1 MSPSGNQD
9 FVKINSSIGLI
20 HRGSG
25 FSRVNVWIANDTL
38 KGTSASPLVGSILC
52 LKQGNNLRPNP

>member
-20 HRGSG
+20 LYGSG
-25 FSRVNVWIANDTL
+25 SRRGFDF
-38 KGTSASPLVGSILC
+38 G
-52 LKQGNNLRPNP
+52 KQLLAEFLEAGRRKT